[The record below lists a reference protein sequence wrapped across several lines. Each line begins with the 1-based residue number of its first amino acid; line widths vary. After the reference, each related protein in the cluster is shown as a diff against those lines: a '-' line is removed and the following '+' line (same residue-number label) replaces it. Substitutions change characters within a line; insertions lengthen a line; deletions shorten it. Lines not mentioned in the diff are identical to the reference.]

1 MKKVTLLTA
10 FMLLAIQFGI
20 KANNIQVANVSL
32 SGQNTASNYTSVNFD
47 ISWDNSWRTSTNE
60 SNYDG
65 AWLFVKWRKKGT
77 SEWRHA
83 TINYVAP
90 GDAASCGH
98 TAGAGA
104 SIQTSSDT
112 RGVWIHRDADGIGN
126 ISFAANSLRWNY
138 GADGVL
144 DNDSV
149 DINVYAI
156 EMVYIPQGQFNLGS
170 GSSTDYNGFSTYGA
184 SSVAA
189 NEYLVTS
196 NAAITVGATA
206 GSLYYTNNGTGF
218 NTYYAGGGD
227 NAGPIPA
234 AYPKG
239 YEAFWLMKYECSQQ
253 QYADFLNA
261 LDNVKATN
269 RLTLMTGTHPSFV
282 APNPERAMNAISNVD
297 LLAYADWAGMRPYTE
312 LEYEKACRGANIAPI
327 GNEYPWGNTSF
338 TNVTGVSNAGMANE
352 TVSGGNVVINAASPY
367 RCGVFA
373 MASSTRVSSGATYYG
388 VMEMAGNVFEKPVTV
403 GNAASRAFTS
413 TQHGDGTLATNGS
426 TDIAVWNAMNLALKG
441 AAFNTNATQFCQTS
455 DRANAL
461 GDAATGTA
469 RPAAYGIRLART
481 AE

>member
-1 MKKVTLLTA
+1 L
-10 FMLLAIQFGI
+10 
-20 KANNIQVANVSL
+20 
-32 SGQNTASNYTSVNFD
+32 
-47 ISWDNSWRTSTNE
+47 
-60 SNYDG
+60 
-65 AWLFVKWRKKGT
+65 
-77 SEWRHA
+77 
-83 TINYVAP
+83 
-90 GDAASCGH
+90 
-98 TAGAGA
+98 
-104 SIQTSSDT
+104 QTSSDT

-126 ISFAANSLRWNY
+126 ISFIANSLRWNY

-149 DINVYAI
+149 DINVYAV
-156 EMVYIPQGQFNLGS
+156 EMVYIPQGQFTLGS
-170 GSSTDYNGFSTYGA
+170 GSTTDYNGFSTYGA

-388 VMEMAGNVFEKPVTV
+388 VMEMAG
-403 GNAASRAFTS
+403 RAFTS